1 MTHPSAQ
8 RVCDLEVGSGLRLRY
23 VERGNAAGEPV
34 VFLHGWPD
42 SSFSFSRVLPA
53 LPESLRAIALD
64 QRGFGDSDRPESGYG
79 IPELAADVAAFLDA
93 LDIRQAALVGHSF
106 GSFVA
111 RQVAIAQPHRVSCLV
126 LIGTGFAHGS
136 PVLGEVQQALADL
149 PDPIPREFAYEFQA
163 GTVHHPV
170 PEDFFE
176 QIVTESLKLPLRV
189 WRLAIDGLQ
198 AYDDAEQLPQI
209 TAPTLVLWGDQ
220 DALFPRSEQDRV
232 IAALPNARLRVYPDT
247 GHCPNWE
254 RPVQVAADIAQFL
267 RSRTERSQFCWSECI
282 D

>member
-1 MTHPSAQ
+1 MSWAQ
-8 RVCDLEVGSGLRLRY
+8 RVGDLEVGSGLRLHY

-64 QRGFGDSDRPESGYG
+64 LRGFGDSDRPESGYR
-79 IPELAADVAAFLDA
+79 IPELAADVTAFLDA
-93 LDIRQAALVGHSF
+93 LDIDCTALVGHSF

-111 RQVAIAQPHRVSCLV
+111 RHVALAQPHRVRCLV
-126 LIGTGFAHGS
+126 LIGTGFAHGN
-136 PVLGEVQQALADL
+136 PVLGEVQQALGDL
-149 PDPIPREFAYEFQA
+149 PDPIPRAFAYDFQA

-170 PEDFFE
+170 PEAFFE
-176 QIVTESLKLPLRV
+176 QIVSESLKLPPRV

-198 AYDDAEQLPQI
+198 AYDDAEWLPQI
-209 TAPTLVLWGDQ
+209 AAPTLVLWGDQ
-220 DALFPRSEQDRV
+220 DALFGRSEQDRLL
-232 IAALPNARLRVYPDT
+232 AALPDGRLRIYPDT

-254 RPVQVAADIAQFL
+254 RPAQVAADIAEFL
-267 RSRTERSQFCWSECI
+267 QSQ
-282 D
+282 